1 MSKLE
6 TNTIDN
12 ISGSS
17 TLTIGD
23 TNATSVTIDSGVSTL
38 TIPNGAATGHMYP
51 AFMVGLSA
59 NQTGITPASY
69 TKVTFD
75 EEDVDTNGAFASNKF
90 TVPTGQAGKY
100 FIGLDVQMNAESGAG
115 TATVGSARIYKN
127 GSVAI
132 VGGVVDFRNTNGQ
145 KFNSNIS
152 TIMDLSAG
160 DYLEGYAELHTSS
173 GNVTFISNNRSTKFF
188 GYRLGA

>member
-17 TLTIGD
+17 TLNIGD
-23 TNATSVTIDSGVSTL
+23 TNATSVTIDSGVSTF
-38 TIPNGAATGHMYP
+38 TIPNGVATGQNYP

-59 NQTGITPASY
+59 NQTGITAASY

-75 EEDVDTNGAFASNKF
+75 EEDVDTDSAFASNKF

-100 FIGLDVQMNAESGAG
+100 FIHLDVQMNAESGAG

-127 GSVAI
+127 GSAAI
-132 VGGVVDFRNTNGQ
+132 NGGVVDFRNTNGQ
-145 KFNSNIS
+145 KFNANVSA
-152 TIMDLSAG
+152 IMDLSAG

-173 GNVTFISNNRSTKFF
+173 GNVTFVSSNRTTKFF